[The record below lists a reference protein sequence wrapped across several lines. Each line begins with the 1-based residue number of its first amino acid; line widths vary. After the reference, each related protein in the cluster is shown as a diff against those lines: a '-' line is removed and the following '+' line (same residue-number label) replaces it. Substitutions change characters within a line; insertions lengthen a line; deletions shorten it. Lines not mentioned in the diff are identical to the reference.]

1 MTRRTSYLLLG
12 VAALVLTA
20 SLTLSLRAQP
30 QAKDDPKAEAV
41 DVSGPARSS
50 VQDALTRPF
59 SFTFAK
65 PTSLEHVAA
74 HLSKELNAPVA
85 LDRAAL
91 DRLDVR
97 PDDTVQLELKGVR
110 LKTGLKLLLDQLD
123 LTYRVEPEDNLL
135 VITDTTGTSDPM
147 DHVRNELKSIH
158 RDLHDVQ
165 DAVDDIRN
173 AMGIGKEGDR
183 LRKPTI
189 IEEVPPGGTP
199 KPKDPPPA
207 TTPSPSR
214 SRPGA

>member
-1 MTRRTSYLLLG
+1 MTRRTSFLLG
-12 VAALVLTA
+12 TAALLLTA

-30 QAKDDPKAEAV
+30 QVKSETKTETPDA
-41 DVSGPARSS
+41 SGPVRGS

-59 SFTFAK
+59 IFTFAK
-65 PTSLEHVAA
+65 PTSLEQVAA

-97 PDDTVQLELKGVR
+97 PEDTVQLELKGVR
-110 LKTGLKLLLDQLD
+110 LKTGLRLLLDQLD
-123 LTYRVEPEDNLL
+123 LTYRVEAEDNLL
-135 VITDTTGTSDPM
+135 VITDTTGGSDPM
-147 DHVRNELKSIH
+147 DHVRSELKSIH

-173 AMGIGKEGDR
+173 AMGIGQGGDR

-189 IEEVPPGGTP
+189 IEELPQGGTA

-207 TTPSPSR
+207 TTPAPSR